1 MSSISGSLWWVSPL
15 QGSDWIDFRKFILDK
30 EVIAISGLLLMLL
43 RWDPSLGQS
52 IILAMTLVR
61 NKNFPLKLLKL
72 HQNNELNFT
81 EENIT

>member
-1 MSSISGSLWWVSPL
+1 MSGSLL
-15 QGSDWIDFRKFILDK
+15 I
-30 EVIAISGLLLMLL
+30 LL

-81 EENIT
+81 EKI